1 MDTPAADI
9 EVDETLVRSLLTD
22 QHPDLADLPLRL
34 VANGWDNVIY
44 RLGLGYAVRV
54 PRRTVAAQLVEHE
67 NTWLP
72 LIGTLVHVA
81 IPLPIRVG
89 LPSALFPWQW
99 SVTQWVDGELAADTL
114 FDEHGTLAVE
124 LARFV
129 RDLHVPAPPDAPAN
143 PVRGVPLENRADA
156 VAGRLASGL
165 VPNAPAVAAVWRFAL
180 DAPRW
185 AGPPLWLHGDLHPAN
200 IIVRNGRIA
209 AVIDFGDMT
218 AGDPATDLAT
228 AWLTFD
234 PDGRRSFIRE
244 LAYDDA
250 TWARARG
257 WAVTM
262 ATALLVNSG
271 DAPTMRR
278 MGLHAI
284 EQLLEETDL

>member
-1 MDTPAADI
+1 VDTPAADI
-9 EVDETLVRSLLTD
+9 DVDEPLVRSLLAD

-44 RLGLGYAVRV
+44 RLGIEYAVRV
-54 PRRTVAAQLVEHE
+54 PRRTVAAQLVENE

-81 IPLPIRVG
+81 VPVPVRVG
-89 LPSALFPWQW
+89 LPSDLFPWQW
-99 SVTQWVDGELAADTL
+99 SVTRWVDGELAADTP

-129 RDLHVPAPPDAPAN
+129 RDLHVAAPPDAPAN
-143 PVRGVPLENRADA
+143 PVRGVPLDTRADA
-156 VAGRLASGL
+156 VAARLASGL
-165 VPNAPAVAAVWRFAL
+165 VPNAAAVASVWRSAL
-180 DAPRW
+180 ETSPW
-185 AGPPLWLHGDLHPAN
+185 AGPPVWLHGDLHPAN
-200 IIVRNGRIA
+200 ILVRDGGLA
-209 AVIDFGDMT
+209 AVIDFGDVT

-234 PDGRRSFIRE
+234 ADGRRAFIRE

-250 TWARARG
+250 TWRRARG

-262 ATALLVNSG
+262 ATALLANSA
-271 DAPTMRR
+271 DAPTMRG
-278 MGLHAI
+278 MGLHAL
-284 EQLLEETDL
+284 EQLLEEADD

>member
-1 MDTPAADI
+1 VDTPPADI
-9 EVDETLVRSLLTD
+9 EIDDKLVRSLLAE

-34 VANGWDNVIY
+34 VANGWDNAIF
-44 RLGLGYAVRV
+44 RLGVDYAVRV
-54 PRRTVAAQLVEHE
+54 PRRTIAAQLVEHE

-72 LIGTLVHVA
+72 VLSALVHVT
-81 IPLPIRVG
+81 IPVPVRTG
-89 LPSALFPWQW
+89 TPSALFPWQW
-99 SVTQWVDGELAADTL
+99 SVSRWVDGELAVDTP
-114 FDEHGTLAVE
+114 FAEHGALAGE

-143 PVRGVPLENRADA
+143 PVRGVPLETRSDA
-156 VAGRLASGL
+156 VAARLASGL
-165 VPNAPAVAAVWRFAL
+165 VPYAPDVHALWQDALAAS
-180 DAPRW
+180 RW

-200 IIVRNGRIA
+200 IIVRDGRLA
-209 AVIDFGDMT
+209 AVIDFGDLT

-234 PDGRRSFIRE
+234 AEGRRAFARA
-244 LAYDDA
+244 LDYDDP

-262 ATALLVNSG
+262 STALLANSG

-278 MGLHAI
+278 MGLHAL
-284 EQLLEETDL
+284 EQLLEDRP